1 VLAPDQALPELRL
14 PPLDARA
21 LARRAAI
28 PALIAAAAVSAAV
41 LAGAHT
47 HAVADALRRALHA
60 DPGWAAVAVIFE
72 CISIAGYIGLLWL
85 VAGRTAP
92 RVGMLE
98 SAQITLTGAGAT
110 RLLPTAG
117 AGGAAMTIWA
127 LRRAGLNAVAAV
139 RTLLA
144 FFVLLY
150 AVFLAATA
158 VFGAALTFGL
168 VGSHGPTL
176 LSAGASAVAFL
187 GIVLCLVLAGLGD
200 LRLAGAMAYWM
211 FDAAVLWAM
220 LSAFGS
226 PPPLPV
232 LGLAYLL
239 GQVANTLPIPGSVS
253 GGMTGVLIAWGVPA
267 GLALPA
273 VLAYR
278 TIAVWLPAPA
288 AISAIPGLRATLA
301 RWAREDAAAAERVV
315 VPASNVATNSRNRSG
330 RSTRVEWPAASARSH
345 LMPALD
351 DAR

>member
-1 VLAPDQALPELRL
+1 MLAPDQALPEPTL
-14 PPLDARA
+14 PPLDLRA
-21 LARRAAI
+21 LARRAI
-28 PALIAAAAVSAAV
+28 PALIAAAAMSAAV

-72 CISIAGYIGLLWL
+72 CISIAGYVGLLWL

-117 AGGAAMTIWA
+117 AGGAAVTIWA
-127 LRRAGLNAVAAV
+127 LRRAGLDAVAAL

-176 LSAGASAVAFL
+176 LSAGASGLALL
-187 GIVLCLVLAGLGD
+187 GIVLCLVLAAPRSAPKADGEDGQGRARARLRSGAHLSGLAVRDALRLVRSRD
-200 LRLAGAMAYWM
+200 LRLAGALAYWM

-226 PPPLPV
+226 PPALPV

-301 RWAREDAAAAERVV
+301 RWAREDA
-315 VPASNVATNSRNRSG
+315 VAL
-330 RSTRVEWPAASARSH
+330 SA
-345 LMPALD
+345 
-351 DAR
+351 

>member
-1 VLAPDQALPELRL
+1 MLAPDQALPELTL
-14 PPLDARA
+14 PPFDARA

-28 PALIAAAAVSAAV
+28 PALIAVAAVSAAV

-47 HAVADALRRALHA
+47 SAIADALRRGLHA

-72 CISIAGYIGLLWL
+72 CISIAGYVCLLWL
-85 VAGRTAP
+85 VAGRAAP

-117 AGGAAMTIWA
+117 AGGAAVTIWA
-127 LRRAGLNAVAAV
+127 LRRAGLNAVASV

-150 AVFLAATA
+150 AVFLAGTA

-168 VGSHGPTL
+168 VGSRGPTL
-176 LSAGASAVAFL
+176 LSAVASAAASL
-187 GIVLCLVLAGLGD
+187 GIVLCLVLAGPRSAPKADAEDGHDRDRARLRRGAQLIGLAVRDALRLVRSRD

-239 GQVANTLPIPGSVS
+239 GQVANTLPLPGSVS
-253 GGMTGVLIAWGVPA
+253 GGMAAVLIAWGVPA

-288 AISAIPGLRATLA
+288 ALSVIPGLRATLA
-301 RWAREDAAAAERVV
+301 RWAREDAAAA
-315 VPASNVATNSRNRSG
+315 
-330 RSTRVEWPAASARSH
+330 
-345 LMPALD
+345 
-351 DAR
+351 